1 MDSMA
6 KNLAKNDSSLSQGQV
21 TVMVMK
27 DKLAASN
34 QGNQPQGHEVLQ
46 TETDNMVISDH
57 TMLAKIK
64 SPDSQ
69 NSATTTTNQSS

>member
-1 MDSMA
+1 MA

-34 QGNQPQGHEVLQ
+34 QSNQPQGHEILQ

-57 TMLAKIK
+57 GMLTKMR
-64 SPDSQ
+64 SPDGVHT
-69 NSATTTTNQSS
+69 ADTTTN